1 MWYLVIPSICA
12 VLKEVLHANY
22 CLCGVYEEGRVGWGG
37 QEILVSLA
45 ACYEVFMGV
54 TEALLAASSTSWL
67 TYRVVWD
74 VLFPHTE
81 HYTLHFLKP

>member
-1 MWYLVIPSICA
+1 M
-12 VLKEVLHANY
+12 
-22 CLCGVYEEGRVGWGG
+22 GGG

-45 ACYEVFMGV
+45 VCYEVFMGV

-81 HYTLHFLKP
+81 HYTLHFLEP